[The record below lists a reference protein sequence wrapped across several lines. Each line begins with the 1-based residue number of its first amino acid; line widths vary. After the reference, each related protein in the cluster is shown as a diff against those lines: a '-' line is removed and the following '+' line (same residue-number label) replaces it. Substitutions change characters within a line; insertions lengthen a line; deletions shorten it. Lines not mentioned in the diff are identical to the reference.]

1 MEIFDILLSW
11 LQDNGIL
18 PAVDR
23 CGVKPDQAGLFPL
36 GVQEL
41 SRNEDVL
48 GNIRRRARYS
58 FLLRC
63 TAIPGEDAARMLL
76 RLLELGGDT
85 PERAPAV
92 REDDR
97 ASRINRFIEDHLSE
111 DTGIDQL
118 AAHMHLSR
126 RQMVRVVREIY
137 GIGFREKLL
146 YARMDRASWLLRTT
160 TDTIS
165 RIVETVGYQ
174 SQTAFQRAF
183 REHFGMTPTQYRRQF
198 SGESSKE

>member
-76 RLLELGGDT
+76 RLQELAAKDPPALGQNQQF
-85 PERAPAV
+85 RAEKGKLV
-92 REDDR
+92 K
-97 ASRINRFIEDHLSE
+97 
-111 DTGIDQL
+111 DTGTGTGLYEIRL
-118 AAHMHLSR
+118 IAE
-126 RQMVRVVREIY
+126 RE
-137 GIGFREKLL
+137 
-146 YARMDRASWLLRTT
+146 
-160 TDTIS
+160 
-165 RIVETVGYQ
+165 ETL
-174 SQTAFQRAF
+174 
-183 REHFGMTPTQYRRQF
+183 
-198 SGESSKE
+198 